1 MDFSDTATRFDRY
14 IALTSSSLK
23 DIARLKAAKMEKYG
37 MSVVHTDCL
46 WHLYTA
52 GSGGMTQRELSEREH
67 VDRAQISRV
76 LRELCREGY
85 VARKEGAGTYKH
97 PYVLTAAGSAV
108 AGEIN
113 GIVLEIN
120 HFVSDEIP
128 REDLILFYKTL
139 ETIARNLQRAVEHYT

>member
-1 MDFSDTATRFDRY
+1 M
-14 IALTSSSLK
+14 
-23 DIARLKAAKMEKYG
+23 
-37 MSVVHTDCL
+37 
-46 WHLYTA
+46 
-52 GSGGMTQRELSEREH
+52 
-67 VDRAQISRV
+67 
-76 LRELCREGY
+76 
-85 VARKEGAGTYKH
+85 
-97 PYVLTAAGSAV
+97 

>member
-1 MDFSDTATRFDRY
+1 MTDLIIQGICGRMGR
-14 IALTSSSLK
+14 AL
-23 DIARLKAAKMEKYG
+23 IEKAG
-37 MSVVHTDCL
+37 QRDDCRIV
-46 WHLYTA
+46 A
-52 GSGGMTQRELSEREH
+52 G
-67 VDRAQISRV
+67 VDQA
-76 LRELCREGY
+76 
-85 VARKEGAGTYKH
+85 
-97 PYVLTAAGSAV
+97 